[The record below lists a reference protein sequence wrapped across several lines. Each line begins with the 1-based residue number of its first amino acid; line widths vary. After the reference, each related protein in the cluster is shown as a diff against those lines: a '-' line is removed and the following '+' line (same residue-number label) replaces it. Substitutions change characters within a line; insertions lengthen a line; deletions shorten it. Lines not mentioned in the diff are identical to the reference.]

1 MVAQFWSSLNVA
13 GNVCTYIA
21 SVYTRIGRQ
30 GGFSYQKAS
39 KEENLRGLLKK
50 GSVSRHLNIGR
61 SDDKGQTKMTLHSI
75 WKCGKM
81 FRMCLFSLQSIL
93 NCLDYVF
100 KVI

>member
-61 SDDKGQTKMTLHSI
+61 SDAKGQTKMTLHSI
-75 WKCGKM
+75 WKCGKDVSHELIFPSINIEG
-81 FRMCLFSLQSIL
+81 FRLCF
-93 NCLDYVF
+93 
-100 KVI
+100 